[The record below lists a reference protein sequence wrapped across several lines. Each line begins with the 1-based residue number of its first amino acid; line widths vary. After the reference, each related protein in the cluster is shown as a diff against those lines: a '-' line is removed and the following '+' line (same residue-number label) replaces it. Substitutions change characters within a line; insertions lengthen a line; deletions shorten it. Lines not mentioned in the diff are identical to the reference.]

1 MQTNVRNK
9 KTTNARASM
18 KVGNVMS
25 VKINAIIQKNM
36 GLAELTNGT
45 RILIPNAQLGTE
57 VKVKVEKF
65 KQNALTSEKYAIG
78 KVMEVVNASARTI
91 PVEVGQVM
99 TVNCKTA
106 GPRNSGVIE
115 LEDNYKV
122 FVPNFP
128 MGSSSQIMITRAKAN
143 FAFAKVVETRKM
155 AAVASAKSQDFE
167 KGTTFNI
174 VIPKTA
180 KFVNNFAVLKIKG
193 RVVFVQLGFGAKL
206 GDKVQIQITKV
217 GQTFAIAQVTKLSPI
232 SKMEKQLQIKSS
244 VQKMLKSGL
253 HFGEKAEKCHAKMKK
268 FIWSHKKGQQKN
280 KPLVQRERH
289 LINVLKTRQ
298 CLNLALK
305 QAAKYAAKGHT
316 FFFVG
321 TKKPAAGLVAR
332 AALLTKTSFFV
343 NTRWLGGMLTNW
355 QTILKSIS
363 KIRPILKEKQ
373 RIMKTL
379 LEKRQ
384 RIQNR
389 LMAKVQQ
396 LKQKSQMLIKKGQ
409 ILITKVKTEKNDFVN
424 QTTLILKKREQLL
437 ERGKTLLQKQN
448 QLIMQRK
455 EIFEK
460 SSQLQEKANLLIT
473 RKKYLITQFM
483 NSRKKLRELQIL
495 MLLSIELKKMKNQF
509 NEQGKNVVTISSSDF
524 AKLQDTNLTG
534 FMPNPPKEILNKLIA
549 TMRDKYDL
557 KTSNSAAL
565 MLGVK
570 AENSTQ
576 TIVFSKLLNRF
587 TQFLPFLTTSIQ
599 TLKSRMQLIQTLLE
613 DIQQNLEVIQT
624 KLEKALSLTNR
635 CTSELK
641 LIQNKF
647 VSERQYFQL
656 LRYKLQKIS
665 AEQRLLRF
673 LPKLR
678 CLPTPETRLSLTVQL
693 LMKKFVDPKMI
704 YPIDKIYDQKI
715 QSKSKKIAATRKKK
729 WQRLEKYFGGV
740 TKMAKMKNN
749 RIQQNVAII
758 IGQREEMN
766 AVLECQKIGMKMI
779 SIVDTNCNPGLADYV
794 IPANDDSRNAIQY
807 ILTKLV
813 QHIRLAQSLRQK
825 VSALKSSKR
834 VEKTGFTSRR
844 LR

>member
-1 MQTNVRNK
+1 
-9 KTTNARASM
+9 
-18 KVGNVMS
+18 
-25 VKINAIIQKNM
+25 
-36 GLAELTNGT
+36 
-45 RILIPNAQLGTE
+45 
-57 VKVKVEKF
+57 
-65 KQNALTSEKYAIG
+65 
-78 KVMEVVNASARTI
+78 
-91 PVEVGQVM
+91 
-99 TVNCKTA
+99 
-106 GPRNSGVIE
+106 
-115 LEDNYKV
+115 
-122 FVPNFP
+122 
-128 MGSSSQIMITRAKAN
+128 MITRAKQHL
-143 FAFAKVVETRKM
+143 AFAKVVETRKNVSLTNSKPQEF
-155 AAVASAKSQDFE
+155 AP
-167 KGTTFNI
+167 GTTFN
-174 VIPKTA
+174 VVLPKTA
-180 KFVNNFAVLKIKG
+180 KFVNDFALLKIKG
-193 RVVFVQLGFGAKL
+193 RIIFVKLGFGAKL
-206 GDKVQIQITKV
+206 GDKVEIQISKL
-217 GQTFAIAQVTKLSPI
+217 GQTFAIAHVTKLSPI
-232 SKMEKQLQIKSS
+232 SKIEKQLQIKTS

-268 FIWSHKKGQQKN
+268 FIWSHKKGQQKT
-280 KPLVQRERH
+280 KPLVQRDRH

-305 QAAKYAAKGHT
+305 KAAKYAAKGHT

-389 LMAKVQQ
+389 LMLKVQQ
-396 LKQKSQMLIKKGQ
+396 LKQKSQILIKKGQ
-409 ILITKVKTEKNDFVN
+409 ILITKVKTEKNDFLN

-448 QLIMQRK
+448 QIILQRK

-460 SSQLQEKANLLIT
+460 STQLQEKANLLIT

-495 MLLSIELKKMKNQF
+495 MLLSIELKKMKNQL
-509 NEQGKNVVTISSSDF
+509 NEQGKNVLTISSSDF
-524 AKLQDTNLTG
+524 SKLQSTSVGG

-549 TMRDKYDL
+549 TMRDKYEL
-557 KTSNSAAL
+557 KTASNAL
-565 MLGVK
+565 MLGLK
-570 AENSTQ
+570 AEGSSQ

-587 TQFLPFLTTSIQ
+587 TQFLPYLTNSIQ
-599 TLKSRMQLIQTLLE
+599 TLKAKMQFIQTLLE
-613 DIQQNLEVIQT
+613 DIHQNLELIQN
-624 KLEKALSLTNR
+624 KLIKALDLTKR

-641 LIQNKF
+641 LIQTKF
-647 VSERQYFQL
+647 GAERQYFQL

-678 CLPTPETRLSLTVQL
+678 CLPTPESRLNLTVQL

-749 RIQQNVAII
+749 QIQQNVAII

-813 QHIRLAQSLRQK
+813 QHIRLAQQLRHK
-825 VSALKSSKR
+825 VAAVKTSKKMER
-834 VEKTGFTSRR
+834 NIFISRR
-844 LR
+844 TR